1 MPLPNLSGSNIQDTY
16 QRVLHTNGTDFY
28 DGTGSVIRI
37 AELETGASFTDLN
50 ISGAITAS
58 GNISSSGNL
67 YFNIMDGGTF

>member
-1 MPLPNLSGSNIQDTY
+1 MPLPSLSGSNIQDTY

-37 AELETGASFTDLN
+37 AELETGVSFTNLN
-50 ISGAITAS
+50 ISGSITAS